1 MSPKTILISVP
12 VGCCALGL
20 LWAALAVRGE
30 PEPNTAKLPPR
41 RGTARS
47 APETS
52 AAQERMSAISYGAPP
67 PLVPAEPAAGGGEYP
82 IIEERIRKMEER
94 LLALEAKKTSLSGSN
109 QEMERQISEKIAEQS
124 ARTQAEWRVR
134 AWEALLGLSETQKQ
148 MLVDLLTQWGKED
161 AGHPA
166 DRETWLLRESELRS
180 RLSVEQAA
188 KLHESSVTQG
198 QQMWNF
204 LGRSIGSMIGAS
216 RDEMTRFQQVL
227 GDYRV
232 PSAMLLPE
240 GYGSDWP
247 GMLREGASRLQP
259 VLSSDQM
266 AKLGRFIQR

>member
-1 MSPKTILISVP
+1 MTPKTVLMSIL
-12 VGCCALGL
+12 VGGCALGL

-30 PEPNTAKLPPR
+30 PQANQAKLPSKPR
-41 RGTARS
+41 AAKP
-47 APETS
+47 APETPVG
-52 AAQERMSAISYGAPP
+52 QERMSAISYAAPP
-67 PLVPAEPAAGGGEYP
+67 PLVPAKPAAGGGEYP
-82 IIEERIRKMEER
+82 IIEERIRKLEER
-94 LLALEAKKTSLSGSN
+94 LAGLEAKKSVLSGSN
-109 QEMERQISEKIAEQS
+109 QEMERQINEKNAELS

-148 MLVDLLTQWGKED
+148 ILTDLCTQWGKED

-198 QQMWNF
+198 QQMWNY
-204 LGRSIGSMIGAS
+204 LGRSIGSMVGAS
-216 RDEMTRFQQVL
+216 RDEMIRFQQVL

-240 GYGSDWP
+240 GYGADWP
-247 GMLREGASRLQP
+247 GMLREGGSRLQP